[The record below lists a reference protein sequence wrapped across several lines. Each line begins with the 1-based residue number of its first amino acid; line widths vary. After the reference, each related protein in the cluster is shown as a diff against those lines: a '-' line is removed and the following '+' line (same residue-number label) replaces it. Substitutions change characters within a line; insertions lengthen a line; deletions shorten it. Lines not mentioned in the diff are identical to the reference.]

1 MAPENDDRS
10 RRQAYAELEAEMNAM
25 ATPEWTP
32 EAEAHFQR
40 VFGASQ
46 EPCIGVPVDANCLL
60 PLDKRE

>member
-1 MAPENDDRS
+1 MAPENDERS
-10 RRQAYAELEAEMNAM
+10 PCLAYAELEAEMNAM

-46 EPCIGVPVDANCLL
+46 EPCIGIPVDPNFPLL
-60 PLDKRE
+60 LDRRE